1 MDNGRIAE
9 VGTHD
14 ELMKRKGRYEKLYAV
29 YASE

>member
-1 MDNGRIAE
+1 